1 MKNLKERIRELLTD
15 KGMTFEELADELK
28 ENSRAMHNRL
38 GRNDSIKYSEIER
51 ILDFLGYEIVWRKKK
66 IDHQQSNC
74 QRSIDLY

>member
-15 KGMTFEELADELK
+15 KEMTFEQLAEKLG

-38 GRNDSIKYSEIER
+38 GRNDSIKYSEVEK

-66 IDHQQSNC
+66 NPPTE
-74 QRSIDLY
+74 